1 MKYSK
6 RNFYSVQR
14 VKIRNK
20 ELIRP
25 RPAYLYWTLYYIF
38 FSEINKVRVSLF
50 HLTSS
55 KEPFV
60 LPSGEGAVVTLSE
73 KVFVP
78 VKDHPDVS
86 IKFWTRILQKP
97 VTKVKTKERLI
108 PFSNKLLGYQ
118 QNDT

>member
-1 MKYSK
+1 MKG
-6 RNFYSVQR
+6 V
-14 VKIRNK
+14 VKF
-20 ELIRP
+20 LIRTSS
-25 RPAYLYWTLYYIF
+25 LVLNSSLIL
-38 FSEINKVRVSLF
+38 SEINKVRVSLF

-86 IKFWTRILQKP
+86 IKFQCIVIKTCHESYKLEKSLLDSDNLTSYQYYLLAPKNRDLQ
-97 VTKVKTKERLI
+97 
-108 PFSNKLLGYQ
+108 F
-118 QNDT
+118 

>member
-1 MKYSK
+1 M
-6 RNFYSVQR
+6 
-14 VKIRNK
+14 
-20 ELIRP
+20 
-25 RPAYLYWTLYYIF
+25 AYV
-38 FSEINKVRVSLF
+38 FSFLFAEINKVRVALF

-86 IKFWTRILQKP
+86 IRFDNNFWSFGHRKHVSLSGHL
-97 VTKVKTKERLI
+97 VAVKLTCI
-108 PFSNKLLGYQ
+108 Q
-118 QNDT
+118 